1 MIIGDIYNKLY
12 NLTKPPVND
21 AMKVMNLI
29 NGGEIVVRLIWQP
42 VKSDTLFKNFDVDL
56 HIVEPDGTHV
66 YWNNMEGSVG
76 FLDRDVEVAYWPD
89 TIDDV
94 ETYAVCSRPPSPQ
107 PTTMPTT
114 YPTTKPT
121 TQPTTNPT
129 KKPTTK
135 PATKPI
141 TEPNTE
147 PTTKPTTQPFTP
159 PIFQPIFQPSIQ
171 PAAHFLSSPSE
182 QPSTAINPSSQ
193 PSSQPFVHPFRQ
205 PINQPSAQPI
215 SQSTLNTL
223 RDTLYSNKM
232 RSSSAKIGSDE
243 SIHTH
248 TYIATEEVSTGANE
262 NSKNPQVK

>member
-89 TIDDV
+89 PTDDV
-94 ETYAVCSRPPSPQ
+94 ETYAVCSRQPSPQ

-114 YPTTKPT
+114 YPTTQPT
-121 TQPTTNPT
+121 TQPTT
-129 KKPTTK
+129 
-135 PATKPI
+135 
-141 TEPNTE
+141 
-147 PTTKPTTQPFTP
+147 
-159 PIFQPIFQPSIQ
+159 
-171 PAAHFLSSPSE
+171 
-182 QPSTAINPSSQ
+182 
-193 PSSQPFVHPFRQ
+193 
-205 PINQPSAQPI
+205 NQPSAQPI

-223 RDTLYSNKM
+223 SDTLYSNKM
-232 RSSSAKIGSDE
+232 SSSSAKIGSDK